1 MLLGFTLAQ
10 RAIFCPE
17 NENNFQRSRPR
28 ILSEV
33 RTPTTYHK
41 LIWLVVST
49 PLKNISQLGWLFPI
63 CINLSTCSKCHLG
76 HWVQVEM
83 IQTYAGF
90 TWGIYFIFTQS
101 CGTRSPGIFLF
112 LILLAEGRTEGE
124 LRWTECVF
132 FSNGHVILVGGWATP
147 LKNMSS
153 SVGIIIPFIP
163 NIWEI
168 LKHVPVIQSPPTRSI
183 FYQWRSQSGNQL
195 HGCKTTRFEH
205 VRWMKQ
211 KKTSSFFW

>member
-17 NENNFQRSRPR
+17 NEDNKNERSRPR

-33 RTPTTYHK
+33 RSPTTYHK

-76 HWVQVEM
+76 HWVRVQM

-90 TWGIYFIFTQS
+90 TWGIYFIFTQT

-112 LILLAEGRTEGE
+112 LIFLAEGRTEGE

-153 SVGIIIPFIP
+153 SVRQLGLWHFQL
-163 NIWEI
+163 IWESH
-168 LKHVPVIQSPPTRSI
+168 KHVPVTTNQVNILTMKYNPAISSMAAKSPGSNMLDE
-183 FYQWRSQSGNQL
+183 WN
-195 HGCKTTRFEH
+195 
-205 VRWMKQ
+205 
-211 KKTSSFFW
+211 KKNVFFFFW

>member
-49 PLKNISQLGWLFPI
+49 PLQNISQLGWLFPI

-124 LRWTECVF
+124 LSVF
-132 FSNGHVILVGGWATP
+132 FSPMDMSYWLVVEPP
-147 LKNMSS
+147 LWK
-153 SVGIIIPFIP
+153 
-163 NIWEI
+163 IW
-168 LKHVPVIQSPPTRSI
+168 VR
-183 FYQWRSQSGNQL
+183 QL
-195 HGCKTTRFEH
+195 GLLFHLFPIYGKF
-205 VRWMKQ
+205 
-211 KKTSSFFW
+211 

>member
-17 NENNFQRSRPR
+17 NEDNKNERSRPR

-33 RTPTTYHK
+33 RSPTTYHK

-76 HWVQVEM
+76 HWVRVQM

-90 TWGIYFIFTQS
+90 TWGIYFIFTQT
-101 CGTRSPGIFLF
+101 CGTRSPAFSCF
-112 LILLAEGRTEGE
+112 SYSWRKVE
-124 LRWTECVF
+124 LKGNWDELSVF
-132 FSNGHVILVGGWATP
+132 FSPMDMSYWLVVEPP
-147 LKNMSS
+147 LWKIWVRQFVSWDY
-153 SVGIIIPFIP
+153 GIS
-163 NIWEI
+163 N
-168 LKHVPVIQSPPTRSI
+168 
-183 FYQWRSQSGNQL
+183 
-195 HGCKTTRFEH
+195 
-205 VRWMKQ
+205 
-211 KKTSSFFW
+211 